1 MCPFLSFL
9 EFLLVFSPR
18 LRLPWLPWL
27 QMKMETTLGIRVL
40 RLGLLLLVQLPG
52 NESQDDI
59 ALAGLE
65 GTATGVS

>member
-1 MCPFLSFL
+1 M
-9 EFLLVFSPR
+9 FSPR

-27 QMKMETTLGIRVL
+27 QTMMETTLGIRVL

-52 NESQDDI
+52 NEGQDDA